1 MRETRQ
7 RIAIR
12 NALETQKR
20 PLQIKEIQAIA
31 QTECEGLGIATVYR
45 TLRTMLLKKQVQKLE
60 LPGISTCYCIP
71 RAKKTPLLICNRTRQ
86 IHWLEGANLN
96 IDLPSIPENFEYQG
110 HEVIVIGHFRKPAK

>member
-20 PLQIKEIQAIA
+20 PLQVKEIQAIA
-31 QTECEGLGIATVYR
+31 QSECEGLGIATVYR
-45 TLRTMLLKKQVQKLE
+45 TLKSMLVKKQVQKLE

-71 RAKKTPLLICNRTRQ
+71 REEKVPLLVCRRTRQ

-96 IDLPSIPENFEYQG
+96 IELPKIPENFEYHG
-110 HEVIVIGHFRKPAK
+110 HEVVVIGNFRKGRK